1 MGFFKRTRTQ
11 PTGKVRDDPFTDD
24 ERVRVRALWRLTAL
38 PRDEFEATY
47 GAMLARFWRYAA
59 AARGEAWTALR
70 SEALTCAVAA
80 LRARQARVLPRF
92 AAAEDAA
99 RLAEV
104 MSFALATAVVAERFG
119 LLVGRAAAP
128 GWSPLTA
135 DVPAAAMLTDAPPPA
150 AYGLLLVARL
160 AGDAG
165 LAWLGQEPV
174 ALAALAAYFGPGPSE
189 LRTIAEEAKA
199 RVGVPAPQA
208 PPPDRDSSNARL
220 HQGTPPSVGAAAT
233 APDRDSAD
241 AGAPVAGEAPPGRI
255 GGKGGGWDWINWVRD
270 GLRDGGIPVNAD
282 GGWLHNLGGDAYV
295 VVPDGYRAFAE
306 SRGVGAKTVMNRVKR
321 LGRHRARGGPSGVVN
336 TFRARLADGRRVAGM
351 AFPGELLWDS
361 NAPPEGDVRL
371 EQR

>member
-1 MGFFKRTRTQ
+1 MGFFKRTRTH
-11 PTGKVRDDPFTDD
+11 PAGKVPDDPFTDD

-47 GAMLARFWRYAA
+47 GAMLAGFWRYAA
-59 AARGEAWTALR
+59 AARGAAWTAVR

-99 RLAEV
+99 RLAEA

-119 LLVGRAAAP
+119 LLVGGAAAP

-135 DVPAAAMLTDAPPPA
+135 DVPAAVTLTDAVPPA
-150 AYGLLLVARL
+150 AYGLLLVPRL

-189 LRTIAEEAKA
+189 LRLIAEEAKA
-199 RVGVPAPQA
+199 RIGMPSAQA
-208 PPPDRDSSNARL
+208 PAPDRDSS
-220 HQGTPPSVGAAAT
+220 
-233 APDRDSAD
+233 D
-241 AGAPVAGEAPPGRI
+241 AGAPVGAEAPPERI

-270 GLRDGGIPVNAD
+270 GLRDGGIAVNAD
-282 GGWLHNLGGDAYV
+282 GGWLHNLAGDAYV

-321 LGRHRARGGPSGVVN
+321 LGRHRARSGPAGVVN

-351 AFPGELLWDS
+351 AFPGELLWDGDP
-361 NAPPEGDVRL
+361 PPEGDVRL
-371 EQR
+371 ERR

>member
-11 PTGKVRDDPFTDD
+11 PARKVRDDPFTADD
-24 ERVRVRALWRLTAL
+24 RGRMRALWRLTAL
-38 PRDEFEATY
+38 PREEFEATY
-47 GAMLARFWRYAA
+47 GAMLAGFWRYAA
-59 AARGEAWTALR
+59 AARGEAWTTLR

-128 GWSPLTA
+128 GWSPLTE
-135 DVPAAAMLTDAPPPA
+135 DVPAAVTLIDAPPPA
-150 AYGLLLVARL
+150 ACGLLLVPRL

-165 LAWLGQEPV
+165 LSWLGQEPL

-189 LRTIAEEAKA
+189 LRAIAEEAKA
-199 RVGVPAPQA
+199 RVGMPAAQ
-208 PPPDRDSSNARL
+208 S
-220 HQGTPPSVGAAAT
+220 PPS
-233 APDRDSAD
+233 DRDSAD
-241 AGAPVAGEAPPGRI
+241 AGPPVAAEAPPERI
-255 GGKGGGWDWINWVRD
+255 GGKGAGWDWINWVRD
-270 GLRDGGIPVNAD
+270 GLRDGSIAVNAD
-282 GGWLHNLGGDAYV
+282 GGWLHNLAGDAYV

-306 SRGVGAKTVMNRVKR
+306 IRGVEDRTVMNRVKR
-321 LGRHRARGGPSGVVN
+321 LGRHRERRGRAGAAN

-351 AFPGELLWDS
+351 SFPGELVWDGD
-361 NAPPEGDVRL
+361 APPEGDVRL
-371 EQR
+371 EQG